1 MQHELGMNEM
11 EMNRGTASTSLEDL
25 TQYPSLIVDQ
35 LLRGILPSSP
45 SPSLCLAEVFIFLT
59 TLFDQKKGWFAE
71 LCIGHETKNEYNIHD
86 PAAKARTSAATL
98 LVDTFFFLRSR
109 VRELFTCLYYLIRII
124 TH

>member
-35 LLRGILPSSP
+35 LLRGILPSP
-45 SPSLCLAEVFIFLT
+45 ASLKCSSSSLT
-59 TLFDQKKGWFAE
+59 PPYLIKKGWFAE

-86 PAAKARTSAATL
+86 PAAKARTSAAP
-98 LVDTFFFLRSR
+98 
-109 VRELFTCLYYLIRII
+109 
-124 TH
+124 